1 MVIATCDAFHA
12 MTSDRSYRQAMTIV
26 AAESELRAHAG
37 TQFEP
42 SVVEALLDEL
52 ATRPRPTPAA

>member
-12 MTSDRSYRQAMTIV
+12 MTSDRSYRQAMSVTV
-26 AAESELRAHAG
+26 AEAELRDHAG

-52 ATRPRPTPAA
+52 AGRPGPGA

>member
-12 MTSDRSYRQAMTIV
+12 MTSDRTYRKAMSLTD
-26 AAESELRAHAG
+26 AEAELRAHAG
-37 TQFEP
+37 TQFET

-52 ATRPRPTPAA
+52 AARG